1 MSKKTFKNKG
11 GFDSLLETNN
21 EESIANKEKIFTKPK
36 LEKVTFRIEE
46 KLMTE
51 IRNMAYWERQNISEI
66 LKSSIEI
73 KIEKY
78 QKINGPINPRP

>member
-1 MSKKTFKNKG
+1 MWKKTFKNKRR
-11 GFDSLLETNN
+11 FDSLLETNN

-66 LKSSIEI
+66 LKSSIEL

>member
-21 EESIANKEKIFTKPK
+21 EESIANKEKFFTKPK

-66 LKSSIEI
+66 LKSSIEL

>member
-66 LKSSIEI
+66 LKSSIEL